1 MKNLNKKTISLAL
14 IFTLVMA
21 VFMPTIVRAD
31 GLHSITVDHGY
42 ADVDEAVAGDT
53 VTLSTNLP
61 SNTEFVRWE
70 ANTALDDFDAN
81 VENTSFTMPDR
92 EVELDAIYRHVYGI
106 VTGDFQSFEL
116 GTTNDISFVT
126 SASDCTVSTLYLGSD
141 EIDPSY
147 YTVLAEGTTIVL
159 SNSYLN
165 TLSAGFY
172 GLEIDY
178 SATTDGYEGY
188 ALASFMV
195 EEGTSNANLTLIDTV
210 NATVTLPAV
219 GTVIVDE
226 NTKPTIDLG
235 SNANCSVSW
244 TMFINN
250 YPSVDASYDSGDV
263 FGTTIEAGEDY
274 YVEVYLNAEDGYGF
288 ENSSNVAL
296 TVNGG
301 TEYELGWCSDTQ
313 FSFFTKL
320 TATATTDPTTTD
332 PTTTDPTTD
341 PTTTDPT
348 TTDPTTTDPTTTD
361 PTTTDPTT
369 TDPTTTDPTTTDPT
383 TTDPTTDPTTTD
395 PTTTD
400 PTTTDPTTTDPTTT
414 DPTTTDPT
422 TTDPT
427 TTDPTTTDPTT
438 TDPTTTDPNSSED
451 SNEEEEPAKAYKFV
465 EDGTKTTALDKNEPA
480 TFKIDADY
488 SLFEEGGKVFVDKKQ
503 VSSDMYTS
511 KAGSTII
518 TLAKEFMS
526 SLEEGEHLL
535 EVVFNNNATATTTFE
550 IAKVD
555 TTEEA
560 EPANNTETTTTET
573 TETPATTTTE
583 TTSTLKNPTTG
594 DNIVVWISIMV
605 ISIVGIVGT
614 AIYTKKN

>member
-383 TTDPTTDPTTTD
+383 TTDPTT
-395 PTTTD
+395 
-400 PTTTDPTTTDPTTT
+400 
-414 DPTTTDPT
+414 
-422 TTDPT
+422 
-427 TTDPTTTDPTT
+427 